1 MPFGARIIALERA
14 ICTAVRIVG
23 RGEALWRVRVELFA
37 PDAEFHRVGA
47 CSVALDRLLPEDD
60 GEQLPGIRGDHG
72 VDQGIG
78 DSTTPVV
85 GFLFWVHAD
94 DLGDAAQTAV
104 DFARLVGRYPGVGPR
119 LYKVT
124 ALPGDAVARPNDPLY
139 PEPET

>member
-1 MPFGARIIALERA
+1 MPVCARIIALERA

-37 PDAEFHRVGA
+37 PDGEFHRVGA
-47 CSVALDRLLPEDD
+47 CSVALDRLLPDDD
-60 GEQLPGIRGDHG
+60 GETLPGIAGDHG

-85 GFLFWVHAD
+85 GFLFWVQAD
-94 DLGDAAQTAV
+94 NLGDPAQTAV
-104 DFARLVGRYPGVGPR
+104 DFAKRVGRSPKVGPR

-124 ALPGDAVARPNDPLY
+124 VLPADAVARPNDPPH
-139 PEPET
+139 PELET

>member
-1 MPFGARIIALERA
+1 M
-14 ICTAVRIVG
+14 RIVG
-23 RGEALWRVRVELFA
+23 EGEALWRVRVELFA

-60 GEQLPGIRGDHG
+60 GETLPGMGGDHG

-78 DSTTPVV
+78 DARRPVV

-94 DLGDAAQTAV
+94 DLGRAAHTAV
-104 DFARLVGRYPGVGPR
+104 DFARIVGRYPGVGPD

-124 ALPGDAVARPNDPLY
+124 VLPADAVARPQDPKDPYY
-139 PEPET
+139 PEAET